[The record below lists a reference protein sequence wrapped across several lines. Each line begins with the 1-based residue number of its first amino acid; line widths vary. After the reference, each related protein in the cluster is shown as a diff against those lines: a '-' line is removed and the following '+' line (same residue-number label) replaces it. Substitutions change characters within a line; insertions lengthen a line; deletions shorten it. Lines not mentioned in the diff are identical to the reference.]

1 MKREYSIETNEGKIY
16 PLGVTKTQGGFDVA
30 FVSEKKPALLLFE
43 KGSRKRMARLAFPE
57 NARMGNVHYMTVKGD
72 FTGLEY
78 AFEEEEKEIPDPFGT
93 CFTGREKWGDE
104 KAAERALHTP
114 FEAVKEDFDWEEDRR
129 PEIPANEC
137 IVYKIHPRG
146 FSKHAS
152 FKGESW
158 KRGTFGAI
166 ADKIPYMKELGITT
180 VEMMPPVEFDEVM
193 EDVPRKINYWGYC
206 CGHSFA
212 PKAAYA
218 GAAPGQKKDPIKEF
232 KTLVKALHKA
242 GLELVIELYFD
253 GTQSPSYV
261 VDVLRFWAAEYHVD
275 GIHIVGYAPLETIVK
290 DPYLADLKLWAK
302 NWDEVRLEKG
312 TDRSSRAK
320 EEKKGPGRRLSAY
333 ETGFML
339 DMRSFLKGDEGML
352 NQVALH
358 VKDNPDTVASI
369 NYMAN
374 TNGFTLLD
382 MVSYDHKHNEDNG
395 EENHDGTDY
404 NQSWNCGAEGPVRKK
419 KILALRKRQ
428 LKNALTMLF
437 LSQGTPLIM
446 AGDEFGRTQK
456 GNNNA
461 YCQDNEISWL
471 NWNLSDAH
479 KGLYEFAKELISF
492 RKKHS
497 LFHRSTEPTLMD
509 HKSVGLPDVSFHGEK
524 AWCPDFERYSRQLG
538 VFYSASYGEN
548 ADGSEEPYFY
558 TAYNM
563 HWEPHTFA
571 LPNLPSGYS
580 WHQVLDTAEDNM
592 NGFLTEGKEKL
603 LDDQK
608 EALVL
613 ARSIQVFAGLKCPE
627 KKAVVQIQKHS
638 GSRAGKRIE
647 IKAEIKT
654 EIKTEAENATKTET
668 KAETKTE
675 IKAEMKRKGPKENRK
690 EGM

>member
-104 KAAERALHTP
+104 KAAARALHTP

-129 PEIPANEC
+129 PKIPANEC

-158 KRGTFGAI
+158 KRGTFGAV

-193 EDVPRKINYWGYC
+193 EDVPGKVNYWGYC

-218 GAAPGQKKDPIKEF
+218 GAAPGQKKDPVKEF

-312 TDRSSRAK
+312 TDGSSRAK
-320 EEKKGPGRRLSAY
+320 E
-333 ETGFML
+333 
-339 DMRSFLKGDEGML
+339 
-352 NQVALH
+352 V
-358 VKDNPDTVASI
+358 
-369 NYMAN
+369 
-374 TNGFTLLD
+374 
-382 MVSYDHKHNEDNG
+382 
-395 EENHDGTDY
+395 
-404 NQSWNCGAEGPVRKK
+404 
-419 KILALRKRQ
+419 
-428 LKNALTMLF
+428 
-437 LSQGTPLIM
+437 
-446 AGDEFGRTQK
+446 
-456 GNNNA
+456 
-461 YCQDNEISWL
+461 
-471 NWNLSDAH
+471 
-479 KGLYEFAKELISF
+479 
-492 RKKHS
+492 
-497 LFHRSTEPTLMD
+497 
-509 HKSVGLPDVSFHGEK
+509 
-524 AWCPDFERYSRQLG
+524 
-538 VFYSASYGEN
+538 
-548 ADGSEEPYFY
+548 
-558 TAYNM
+558 
-563 HWEPHTFA
+563 
-571 LPNLPSGYS
+571 
-580 WHQVLDTAEDNM
+580 
-592 NGFLTEGKEKL
+592 
-603 LDDQK
+603 
-608 EALVL
+608 
-613 ARSIQVFAGLKCPE
+613 
-627 KKAVVQIQKHS
+627 
-638 GSRAGKRIE
+638 
-647 IKAEIKT
+647 
-654 EIKTEAENATKTET
+654 
-668 KAETKTE
+668 
-675 IKAEMKRKGPKENRK
+675 
-690 EGM
+690 